1 LRNNGNTQI
10 KEIAERLGLSPGT
23 VSIVLN
29 GKGDSMRISKATQQR
44 VKETAKEMNYQP
56 NIYARRL
63 RYSREEVTTKVI
75 AIFWNT
81 DFADDTMG
89 LFFKGL
95 HRTVNENKYKVD
107 FFVQLFDFDCLN
119 ECRELMTSNRFSG
132 IIVGGAS
139 DLDIKF
145 LNENSFDLPII
156 LMNRNE
162 QGYHCVYV
170 NDYEVGY
177 SSGRL
182 FHERNHKTVGLITM
196 KRRGRSSSLRQL
208 GFLEACNKYELDI
221 RQEWIIEAKGRDFV
235 AGYEGAKKLLETKE
249 KPTALFVMS
258 PGQVLG
264 TVQACKDMGLSIPK
278 DMEILTYGH
287 GDAFPY
293 YSPTISSVHIPIET
307 TAENALNL
315 LVLVIDNDIKMPM
328 SRMLLAGYTFRE
340 SCGGFPLEDKKGEGR

>member
-1 LRNNGNTQI
+1 MKNKGSTQI
-10 KEIAERLGLSPGT
+10 KEIAERLDLSPGT

-29 GKGDSMRISKATQQR
+29 GKGDAMRISKATQQR
-44 VKETAKEMNYQP
+44 VKEAAKEMNYQP

-63 RYSREEVTTKVI
+63 RYSREEDTTKVI
-75 AIFWNT
+75 AVFWSI

-95 HRTVNENKYKVD
+95 HRTVNENNYKVD
-107 FFVQLFDFDCLN
+107 FFVQLFDYDSLSKCKD
-119 ECRELMTSNRFSG
+119 LMSSNRFSG
-132 IIVGGAS
+132 IIVSGAS
-139 DLDIKF
+139 DSDINF
-145 LNENSFDLPII
+145 LNDNSFDLPII

-170 NDYEVGY
+170 NDYEVGF

-182 FHERNHKTVGLITM
+182 FHTRNHKEVGLITM
-196 KRRGRSSSLRQL
+196 KRKGRSSSLRQL
-208 GFLEACNKYELDI
+208 GFMEACNKYELDI
-221 RQEWIIEAKGRDFV
+221 RQEWIREANGRDFV
-235 AGYEGAKKLLETKE
+235 AGYEATKKLLECKE

-264 TVQACKDMGLSIPK
+264 TVQACKDTGFSIPK
-278 DMEILTYGH
+278 DIEILTYGH

-293 YSPTISSVHIPIET
+293 FDPTISSVHIPIET

-315 LVLVIDNDIKMPM
+315 LILVIDNDIKMPM
-328 SRMLLAGYTFRE
+328 SRMLLASYTFRE
-340 SCGGFPLEDKKGEGR
+340 SCGGFLNEDLEGEV